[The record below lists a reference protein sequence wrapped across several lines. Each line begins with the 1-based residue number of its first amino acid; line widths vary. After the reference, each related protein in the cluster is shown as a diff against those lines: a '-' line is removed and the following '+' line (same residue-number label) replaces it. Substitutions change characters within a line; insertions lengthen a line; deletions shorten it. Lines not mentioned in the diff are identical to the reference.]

1 MARTL
6 KLALAYDGTGFVGWQ
21 RQAEGQS
28 IQGLLEEALSKIEH
42 GPVTVFGA
50 GRTDGGVHAIGQV
63 ASVTLRSPIEGGT
76 LRRALNAMLPPE
88 VRVLGVEEAP
98 SGFHARYSARS
109 KTYRYWVANGEVA
122 NPFSW
127 RYAWLLPQALDV
139 AAMESAA
146 RLVEGRRDFAG
157 FQGTG
162 SPTESTIRTVFSSRF
177 DQGTGNDQR
186 SASDRQVPPE
196 APEVPDTA
204 RLLVYEVTGDGF
216 LRHMVRNIVGTLVEI
231 GVGRRPASSIEQ
243 ILSSGDRRM
252 AGATAPACGLC
263 LVRVE
268 YGEHASGLASPAGQP
283 VT

>member
-1 MARTL
+1 VARTL
-6 KLALAYDGTGFVGWQ
+6 KLTLAYDGTGFVGWQ
-21 RQAEGQS
+21 RQVEGQS

-50 GRTDGGVHAIGQV
+50 GRTDGGVHAVGQV
-63 ASVTLRSPIEGGT
+63 ASLTLRSPIEGGT
-76 LRRALNAMLPPE
+76 LRRALNAVLPPE

-109 KTYRYWVANGEVA
+109 KTYRYWIANGEVA
-122 NPFSW
+122 NPFFW

-177 DQGTGNDQR
+177 HQGTRNDQR
-186 SASDRQVPPE
+186 STSDRRVPPE
-196 APEVPDTA
+196 APDTA

-243 ILSSGDRRM
+243 VLSSGDRRM

-268 YGEHASGLASPAGQP
+268 HGEHASALRARRQP

>member
-6 KLALAYDGTGFVGWQ
+6 KLTLAYDGTGFVGWQ

-28 IQGLLEEALSKIEH
+28 IQGLLEEALSRIEQS
-42 GPVTVFGA
+42 PVTVIGA
-50 GRTDGGVHAIGQV
+50 GRTDAGVHAVGQV
-63 ASVTLRSPIEGGT
+63 ASVTLESPIESGT

-88 VRVLGVEEAP
+88 IRVLGVEDAP
-98 SGFHARYSARS
+98 MTFHARYSARS

-127 RYAWLLPQALDV
+127 RYAWLLPYPVDV
-139 AAMESAA
+139 GVMAEAA

-157 FQGTG
+157 FQGSG
-162 SPTESTIRTVFSSRF
+162 SPTESTVRTVFSSRF
-177 DQGTGNDQR
+177 HQGTETDPR
-186 SASDRQVPPE
+186 SGSRRWGLPE
-196 APEVPDTA
+196 APGTA
-204 RLLVYEVTGDGF
+204 RLLVYEVSGDGF

-231 GVGRRPASSIEQ
+231 GGGRRPADSIEQ
-243 ILSSGDRRM
+243 ILSSADRRL
-252 AGATAPACGLC
+252 AGPTAPACGLC

-268 YGEHASGLASPAGQP
+268 YGEHGGLASPAGQP